1 MARLHTLL
9 PMQIDF
15 IIVSGDKGFIEIVD
29 QLKDSSR
36 SIRWFDPHAISL
48 DDLIESF
55 PSLDVDLDETISAQG
70 RRSASRLDIEL
81 IDKDRRRTFAPQL

>member
-1 MARLHTLL
+1 
-9 PMQIDF
+9 MQIDF

-36 SIRWFDPHAISL
+36 SIRWFDPHAIAV

-55 PSLDVDLDETISAQG
+55 PSLDVDLDLDETISAQG